1 MHRFSPVL
9 FLLVFLAAGYGEVNV
24 RDFGAAA
31 DGKTDDT
38 LAIQK
43 ALDSTSSDRGG
54 VVRLPKGVYLVAGD
68 LQIPEGV
75 TLAGEW
81 EAPHHANTSQ
91 GTLVLATGGKGDENG
106 TPLINLTQSSCIKGI
121 TILYPDQDPL
131 NIHPYPWTIHG
142 RGMHG
147 SVIDV
152 TLVNP
157 YKGIDFGTH
166 PNELHFISNVFGC
179 PLRMGVFVDKTT
191 DIGRIENVHF
201 NPHAWGRCTYSSK
214 AFEGGD
220 GWKALCDYLEQN
232 LEGFLIGQTDWEYM
246 NNCFVIFPKIGLHF
260 IQTERG
266 APNVVLTQ
274 CGSDIGPV
282 AIQVDAS
289 QPHAGLAF
297 NNCQIMS
304 CIKTGPENKGTV
316 KFTNCGFWPIQ
327 KTGSQ
332 AILEGQGTVI
342 FSACHFAGWAQ
353 DGTDSPCIDIREGAA
368 LIQACEFIEEGKTQ
382 IRVGP
387 DVDGVSI
394 GNCRFRGG
402 EKIEVAGEAVSR
414 VEKTGNLG
422 M

>member
-1 MHRFSPVL
+1 MSRILFVL
-9 FLLVFLAAGYGEVNV
+9 LLVILMAPAQGEVYV
-24 RDFGAAA
+24 RDFGAVA

-38 LAIQK
+38 QAIQK
-43 ALDSTSSDRGG
+43 ALDAAAAARGG
-54 VVRLPKGVYLVAGD
+54 AVCMPSGMYLVAGS
-68 LQIPEGV
+68 LTVPEGT
-75 TLAGEW
+75 TLLGEW
-81 EAPHHANTSQ
+81 EAPHHANTGQ
-91 GTLVLATGGKGDENG
+91 GTVILATGGKGDENA
-106 TPLINLTQSSCIKGI
+106 TPLINLNQSSCVKGI
-121 TILYPDQDPL
+121 TIYYPDQDPR
-131 NIHPYPWTIHG
+131 NIQPYPWAIQG

-157 YKGIDFGTH
+157 YKGIDFGTY

-179 PLRMGVFVDKTT
+179 PLRIGIFVDKTT

-201 NPHAWGRCTYSSK
+201 NPHAWGRCPYAPA

-232 LEGFLIGQTDWEYM
+232 LEGYLIGQTDWEYM

-260 IQTERG
+260 IRTERG
-266 APNVVLTQ
+266 VPNVVLTQ

-289 QPHAGLAF
+289 QPHAGIAF

-304 CIKTGPENKGTV
+304 CIKTGPENQGTV
-316 KFTNCGFWPIQ
+316 KFNNCGFWPIK

-353 DGTDSPCIDIREGAA
+353 DGSQSPCIDIRDGAA

-382 IRVGP
+382 IKVGP
-387 DVDGVSI
+387 GADGVSI
-394 GNCRFRGG
+394 GTCRFRGG
-402 EKIEVAGEAVSR
+402 EKLDVAEEVKTKV
-414 VEKTGNLG
+414 VESGNLG
-422 M
+422 F

>member
-1 MHRFSPVL
+1 MPRFLFIL
-9 FLLVFLAAGYGEVNV
+9 FLLVFLAPGYGEINV
-24 RDFGAAA
+24 HDFGATA

-38 LAIQK
+38 QAIQK
-43 ALDSTSSDRGG
+43 ALDAAAADRGG
-54 VVRLPKGVYLVAGD
+54 IIRIPKGMYLVAGS
-68 LQIPEGV
+68 LKLHEGV

-81 EAPHHANTSQ
+81 EAPHHANTGQ
-91 GTLVLATGGKGDENG
+91 GTVILATGGKGDENA
-106 TPLINLTQSSCIKGI
+106 TPLINLNQSSCVKGI
-121 TILYPDQDPL
+121 TVLYPDQDPS
-131 NIHPYPWTIHG
+131 NIQPYPWTIQG
-142 RGMHG
+142 RGMHC

-166 PNELHFISNVFGC
+166 PNELHFISNVFGS
-179 PLRMGVFVDKTT
+179 PLRIGIFVDKTT

-201 NPHAWGRCTYSSK
+201 NPHAWARCPYSPV
-214 AFEGGD
+214 AFEGSG
-220 GWKALCDYLEQN
+220 GWKSLCDYLEQN

-266 APNVVLTQ
+266 TPNVVLTQ

-282 AIQVDAS
+282 AVQVDGC
-289 QPHAGLAF
+289 QYHAGLAF
-297 NNCQIMS
+297 NNCQFMS
-304 CIKTGPENKGTV
+304 CIKTGPDNHGTV
-316 KFTNCGFWPIQ
+316 KFSNCGFWPIQ

-342 FSACHFAGWAQ
+342 FSTCHFSGWAL
-353 DGTDSPCIDIREGAA
+353 DGSQAPCMDIRDGAA
-368 LIQACEFIEEGKTQ
+368 LIQACEFMEEGKTQ

-387 DVDGVSI
+387 QADGVSI
-394 GNCRFRGG
+394 GTCRFRGG
-402 EKIEVAGEAVSR
+402 EKIEVAEEAKDR